1 MSPAKES
8 EIVFTAKEKAEL
20 VDCERPSEPLGP
32 KEVEGR
38 TLATVVSAGTE
49 LAGYTG
55 DSFPLKPGYA
65 AVFEAESVGGEV
77 SGVKPGDVL
86 LCMGPHRSFQ
96 RGAVEGMLPVPKGLA
111 PEHAAFA
118 RLMGVSMTT
127 LVTTAARPPARVI
140 VTGLGPVG
148 HLAAQVFRASG
159 YEVTG
164 CEPSARRRE
173 FASSFGIT
181 DVRES
186 VPLDDPALVE
196 EVALVVEC
204 SGHEQAALDGCRIVR
219 KGGEV
224 VLVGV
229 PWRRRTDVTAH
240 EILHAVFHRYVVLR
254 SGWEWELPFRNRD
267 FARGSIFENIAGAL
281 KWLAEGRVRVDG
293 LYAALAPGEAPDVY
307 RRLAE
312 SSFEKLAAVFDWREP
327 E

>member
-1 MSPAKES
+1 MSPAKDR
-8 EIVFTAKEKAEL
+8 EIVFTAKGKAEL

-49 LAGYTG
+49 LAIYAG
-55 DSFPLKPGYA
+55 DSFPKRPGYA
-65 AVFEAESVGGEV
+65 AVFEAESVGAEV
-77 SGVKPGDVL
+77 TGVKPGDVL

-96 RGAVEGMLPVPKGLA
+96 RGEVGGLLPVPLGLA

-148 HLAAQVFRASG
+148 HLAAQIFQASG
-159 YEVTG
+159 YEVTA
-164 CEPSARRRE
+164 CEPVALRRE
-173 FASSFGIT
+173 LASRVGIA
-181 DVRES
+181 DVREA
-186 VPLDDPALVE
+186 VPLDDPALADN
-196 EVALVVEC
+196 VALVVEC
-204 SGHEQAALDGCRIVR
+204 SGHEQAVLDGCRIVR

-229 PWRRRTDVTAH
+229 PWHRRTDITAH

-254 SGWEWELPFRNRD
+254 SGWEWEIPFPARD
-267 FARGSIFENIAGAL
+267 FARGSIFGNIAGAL
-281 KWLAEGRVRVDG
+281 RWLAEGRVRVDG
-293 LYAALAPGEAPDVY
+293 LYAELAPGEAQDVY

-312 SSFEKLAAVFDWREP
+312 GRFEKLAAVLDWRRLG
-327 E
+327 

>member
-1 MSPAKES
+1 MSPAGDR

-20 VDCERPSEPLGP
+20 VDCERPSGPLGP

-49 LAGYTG
+49 LAIYAG
-55 DSFPLKPGYA
+55 DSFPKRPGYA
-65 AVFEAESVGGEV
+65 AVFEAESVGAEV
-77 SGVKPGDVL
+77 TGVKPGDVL
-86 LCMGPHRSFQ
+86 FCMGPHRSFQ
-96 RGAVEGMLPVPKGLA
+96 RGAAEGMLPVPKGLA

-127 LVTTAARPPARVI
+127 LVTTAARPPARAI

-148 HLAAQVFRASG
+148 HLAAQIFQASG

-164 CEPSARRRE
+164 CEPSAERRE
-173 FASSFGIT
+173 LASSVGIA

-186 VPLDDPALVE
+186 VPLDDPALVDK
-196 EVALVVEC
+196 VALVVEC
-204 SGHEQAALDGCRIVR
+204 SGHEQAVLDGCNIVR

-229 PWRRRTDVTAH
+229 PWRRRTDITAH
-240 EILHAVFHRYVVLR
+240 EVLHAVFHRYVVLR
-254 SGWEWELPFRNRD
+254 SGWEWELPFHARD
-267 FARGSIFENIAGAL
+267 FAAGSIYENTAGAL
-281 KWLAEGRVRVDG
+281 KWLAEGRVKVDD
-293 LYAALAPGEAPDVY
+293 LYAALPPGEAQDVY

-312 SSFEKLAAVFDWREP
+312 SRFEKLAAVFDWREQ